1 MSHMY
6 VYRNIYMSTYACP
19 CGSVPP
25 ASPRA
30 RAAKWRP
37 GPSGRPSLGR
47 RFRVSRVGRPAPPAM
62 PAAPRRRL
70 TAAGGTLGDLHR
82 LDPANAT
89 WAAIQPSGTA
99 PSSRTFFGFAAAPD
113 GKIYLFGG
121 LSGDGRHPGPLGR
134 CWSPGLAPRVIKD
147 TERIEKLQ
155 NRIRL
160 ETILLKDHSKVCTLG
175 PGAVAPK

>member
-1 MSHMY
+1 
-6 VYRNIYMSTYACP
+6 MSTYACP
-19 CGSVPP
+19 GGGVPP
-25 ASPRA
+25 APPVRA
-30 RAAKWRP
+30 LRNGGLAPAGVRVWAGDSESAGSGVLRRRPCLRRRAAGLRP
-37 GPSGRPSLGR
+37 GGR
-47 RFRVSRVGRPAPPAM
+47 
-62 PAAPRRRL
+62 
-70 TAAGGTLGDLHR
+70 AGGTLGDLHR

-113 GKIYLFGG
+113 GRIYLFGG
-121 LSGDGRHPGPLGR
+121 LSGDGRHPGPWGR